1 MIRLQ
6 VRDLMTEG
14 VFAVGV
20 EDDLETV
27 TNLMDDRNI
36 RHAPV
41 VDGAGNLVGLV
52 TQRDL
57 LRTGLGGM
65 GGRGQLPPEAERQ
78 ARLHVSVA
86 EIMVPEVVTA
96 RPDQDIRDAARVMLE
111 NKFGCLPVVDV
122 HQRLVG
128 IVTESDFVRL
138 MAAGD

>member
-1 MIRLQ
+1 MIGTRLR
-6 VRDLMTEG
+6 VRDLMTQG
-14 VFAVGV
+14 VFVV
-20 EDDLETV
+20 NVDDDLETV

-57 LRTGLGGM
+57 LRTGLHGQ
-65 GGRGQLPPEAERQ
+65 GQLPPEAERQ
-78 ARLHVSVA
+78 ARLHVSVG
-86 EIMVPEVVTA
+86 EIMNPDVVTA
-96 RPDQDIRDAARVMLE
+96 RPDEDIRDAARIMLD
-111 NKFGCLPVVDV
+111 NKFGCLPVVEDR
-122 HQRLVG
+122 RLVG

>member
-1 MIRLQ
+1 MISTRLQ
-6 VRDLMTEG
+6 VRDLMTQG
-14 VFAVGV
+14 VFVV
-20 EDDLETV
+20 NVDDDLETV

-57 LRTGLGGM
+57 LRTGLSGQ
-65 GGRGQLPPEAERQ
+65 GQLPPEAERQ
-78 ARLHVSVA
+78 ARLHVIVS
-86 EIMVPEVVTA
+86 EIMNPDVVTA
-96 RPDQDIRDAARVMLE
+96 RPDQDIRDAARIMLE
-111 NKFGCLPVVDV
+111 NKFGCLPVIED
-122 HQRLVG
+122 HRLVG

>member
-1 MIRLQ
+1 MTRLQ
-6 VRDLMTEG
+6 VSDLMTQG

-41 VDGAGNLVGLV
+41 VDAAGNLVGLV

-57 LRTGLGGM
+57 LRTGLGGQ
-65 GGRGQLPPEAERQ
+65 GQLPPEAERQ
-78 ARLHVSVA
+78 ARLHVNVG
-86 EIMVPEVVTA
+86 EIMNPDVVTA
-96 RPDQDIRDAARVMLE
+96 RPDQDIRDAARIMLD
-111 NKFGCLPVVDV
+111 NKFGCLPVVEN
-122 HQRLVG
+122 QRLVG

>member
-6 VRDLMTEG
+6 VRDLMTPG
-14 VFAVGV
+14 VFVVGL

-41 VDGAGNLVGLV
+41 VDSAGNLVGLV

-57 LRTGLGGM
+57 LRTGLGGQ
-65 GGRGQLPPEAERQ
+65 GQLPPEAERQ
-78 ARLHVSVA
+78 ARLHVNVG
-86 EIMVPEVVTA
+86 EIMIPDVVTA
-96 RPDQDIRDAARVMLE
+96 RPDQDIRDAARIMLD
-111 NKFGCLPVVDV
+111 NKFGCLPVVEN
-122 HQRLVG
+122 HRLVG

>member
-1 MIRLQ
+1 MR
-6 VRDLMTEG
+6 VRDLMTPG

-27 TNLMDDRNI
+27 TNLMDDRSI

-41 VDGAGNLVGLV
+41 VDSAGNLVGLV

-57 LRTGLGGM
+57 LRTGLGGQ
-65 GGRGQLPPEAERQ
+65 GQLPPETERQ
-78 ARLHVSVA
+78 ARLHVIVG
-86 EIMVPEVVTA
+86 EIMIPDVVTA
-96 RPDQDIRDAARVMLE
+96 RPDQDIREAARIMLE
-111 NKFGCLPVVDV
+111 NKFGCLPVVEN
-122 HQRLVG
+122 QRLVG

>member
-1 MIRLQ
+1 MR
-6 VRDLMTEG
+6 VRDLMTPG

-27 TNLMDDRNI
+27 TNLMDDRSI

-41 VDGAGNLVGLV
+41 VDSAGNLVGLV
-52 TQRDL
+52 THRDL
-57 LRTGLGGM
+57 LRTGL

-78 ARLHVSVA
+78 ARLHVNVG
-86 EIMVPEVVTA
+86 EIMIPDVVTA

-111 NKFGCLPVVDV
+111 NKFGCLPVVEN
-122 HQRLVG
+122 QRLVG

>member
-1 MIRLQ
+1 MTRLQ
-6 VRDLMTEG
+6 VSDLMTQG

-41 VDGAGNLVGLV
+41 VDAAGNLVGLV

-57 LRTGLGGM
+57 LRTGLGGQ
-65 GGRGQLPPEAERQ
+65 GQLPPEAERH
-78 ARLHVSVA
+78 ARLHIHVG
-86 EIMVPEVVTA
+86 EIMIPDVVTA
-96 RPDQDIRDAARVMLE
+96 RPDQDIRDAARIMLD
-111 NKFGCLPVVDV
+111 NKFGCLPVVEG
-122 HQRLVG
+122 QRLVG

>member
-1 MIRLQ
+1 MTRTRLQ

-14 VFAVGV
+14 VFVV
-20 EDDLETV
+20 NVDDDLETV

-57 LRTGLGGM
+57 LRTGLQGQ
-65 GGRGQLPPEAERQ
+65 GQLPPEAERQ
-78 ARLHVSVA
+78 ARLHVCVG
-86 EIMVPEVVTA
+86 EIMNPDVVTA
-96 RPDQDIRDAARVMLE
+96 RPDEDIRDAARIMLE
-111 NKFGCLPVVDV
+111 NKFGCLPVIDGR
-122 HQRLVG
+122 RLVG

-138 MAAGD
+138 MAGGD

>member
-1 MIRLQ
+1 MR
-6 VRDLMTEG
+6 VRDLMTPG

-27 TNLMDDRNI
+27 TNLMDDRSI

-41 VDGAGNLVGLV
+41 VDSAGNLVGLV

-57 LRTGLGGM
+57 LRTGLGGQ
-65 GGRGQLPPEAERQ
+65 GQLPPETERQ
-78 ARLHVSVA
+78 ARLHVIVG
-86 EIMVPEVVTA
+86 EIMIPDVVTA
-96 RPDQDIRDAARVMLE
+96 RPDQDIRDAARIMLD
-111 NKFGCLPVVDV
+111 NKFGCLPVVEN
-122 HQRLVG
+122 QRLVG

>member
-1 MIRLQ
+1 MR
-6 VRDLMTEG
+6 VRDLMTPG

-41 VDGAGNLVGLV
+41 VDSAGNLVGLV

-57 LRTGLGGM
+57 LRTGLGG
-65 GGRGQLPPEAERQ
+65 RGQLPPEAERQ
-78 ARLHVSVA
+78 ARLHVNVG
-86 EIMVPEVVTA
+86 EIMIPDVVTA
-96 RPDQDIRDAARVMLE
+96 RPDQDIRDAARIMLD
-111 NKFGCLPVVDV
+111 NKFGCLPVVEN
-122 HQRLVG
+122 QRLVG

>member
-1 MIRLQ
+1 MR
-6 VRDLMTEG
+6 VSDLMTPG

-41 VDGAGNLVGLV
+41 VDSAGNLVGLV

-57 LRTGLGGM
+57 LRTGLGGQ
-65 GGRGQLPPEAERQ
+65 GQLPPEAERQ
-78 ARLHVSVA
+78 ARLHVAVG
-86 EIMVPEVVTA
+86 EIMIPDVVTA
-96 RPDQDIRDAARVMLE
+96 RPDQDIRDAARIMLD
-111 NKFGCLPVVDV
+111 NKFGCLPVVEDS
-122 HQRLVG
+122 RLVG
-128 IVTESDFVRL
+128 IVTEADFVRL

>member
-1 MIRLQ
+1 MR

-14 VFAVGV
+14 VFVVGV

-57 LRTGLGGM
+57 LRTGLASGA
-65 GGRGQLPPEAERQ
+65 GQLPPEAERQ
-78 ARLHVSVA
+78 ARLHVCVG
-86 EIMVPEVVTA
+86 EIMNPDVVTA
-96 RPDQDIRDAARVMLE
+96 RPDQDIRDAARIMLD
-111 NKFGCLPVVDV
+111 NKFGCLPVVED
-122 HQRLVG
+122 HRLVG

-138 MAAGD
+138 MASGD

>member
-1 MIRLQ
+1 MISTRLQ
-6 VRDLMTEG
+6 VRDLMTSG

-52 TQRDL
+52 TQRDI
-57 LRTGLGGM
+57 LRTGLGSP
-65 GGRGQLPPEAERQ
+65 GQLPPEAERQ
-78 ARLHVSVA
+78 ARLHLRA
-86 EIMVPEVVTA
+86 GEIMNADVVTA
-96 RPDQDIRDAARVMLE
+96 RPDQDIREAARIMLD
-111 NKFGCLPVVDV
+111 NKFGCLPVVEG
-122 HQRLVG
+122 RMLVG

>member
-6 VRDLMTEG
+6 VSDLMTQG
-14 VFAVGV
+14 VFAVGI

-41 VDGAGNLVGLV
+41 VDAVGNLVGLV

-57 LRTGLGGM
+57 LRTGLGGQ
-65 GGRGQLPPEAERQ
+65 GQLPPETERQ
-78 ARLHVSVA
+78 ARLHVHVG
-86 EIMVPEVVTA
+86 EIMVPDVVTA
-96 RPDQDIRDAARVMLE
+96 RPDQDIRDAARIMLD
-111 NKFGCLPVVDV
+111 NKFGCLPVVEG
-122 HQRLVG
+122 QRLIG